1 MPPIATT
8 APRRLSAGA
17 RQQLALIVRT
27 LEEHKAIDI
36 VVLDLRGV
44 SDATDVFIIASGS
57 SDTHVRALAQRVYDT
72 LLAAGDRP
80 HHVEGIETGRWALL
94 DMVDCVVH
102 VFHPELRTYYQL
114 ERLWADAAPVSVDS
128 LA

>member
-1 MPPIATT
+1 
-8 APRRLSAGA
+8 LSAAA
-17 RQQLALIVRT
+17 RQQLARIVSA

-36 VVLDLRGV
+36 VALDLRKV
-44 SDATDVFIIASGS
+44 SDATDVFVIASGS
-57 SDTHVRALAQRVYDT
+57 SDTHVRALAHHVYDA

-80 HHVEGIETGRWALL
+80 HHVEGIEGGRWALL

-102 VFHPELRTYYQL
+102 VFHPELRQYYQL
-114 ERLWADAAPVSVDS
+114 ERLWADASPISIDS